1 MNVVVSIFDGWLG
14 EHCKRGGYG
23 GFCARGEH
31 VALVAN
37 CYEKPGGF
45 QIDGCFCCLGI
56 ILTGP
61 KGFLEVRRHG
71 KVHDK

>member
-1 MNVVVSIFDGWLG
+1 M
-14 EHCKRGGYG
+14 
-23 GFCARGEH
+23 GFCAHGEYG
-31 VALVAN
+31 ALVVN
-37 CYEKPGGF
+37 RYEKLGGF

>member
-1 MNVVVSIFDGWLG
+1 MVGLVSIVSMVGMV
-14 EHCKRGGYG
+14 
-23 GFCARGEH
+23 GFCALGEYG
-31 VALVAN
+31 ALVVN
-37 CYEKPGGF
+37 RYEKLGGF